1 MGRPIC
7 EWMAFKTSYTLSF
20 LFFTIILIG
29 GWLQYCGGFC
39 HTAQYLS
46 CPPEVL
52 LASTHTGPAVRPCSG
67 AARPSDRAPRGLT
80 ARWLLLLAAVPCSA
94 LMSHIFSSEY
104 SFFKLPFS
112 SLSLSLFVSVQWLEK
127 FFFLYSYSTPDLI
140 SQISLPESG
149 KERKISLDDTLL
161 ASRREIKMHKEWV
174 FENLG
179 STQKKASKYFLFCLS
194 IKLL

>member
-1 MGRPIC
+1 
-7 EWMAFKTSYTLSF
+7 MAFKTSYTLSF
-20 LFFTIILIG
+20 FFFTIIFNWS
-29 GWLQYCGGFC
+29 WLQYCGGFC

-67 AARPSDRAPRGLT
+67 TARPSDRAPRGLT

-104 SFFKLPFS
+104 SFLKLPFS
-112 SLSLSLFVSVQWLEK
+112 SLSLSVFVSVQWLEK
-127 FFFLYSYSTPDLI
+127 FFFSSFLLNSWPYLSNFS
-140 SQISLPESG
+140 SESS
-149 KERKISLDDTLL
+149 KRRKISLDDTPL

-174 FENLG
+174 LKILEVPRRKLANIF
-179 STQKKASKYFLFCLS
+179 FLSLS